1 MKVFMRKRVVIIGA
15 GFGGLSLG
23 IRLQA
28 AGLDVTIIDKQA
40 YPGGQAQ
47 PLRQG
52 GYRFDMGPS
61 LLTAPELIEELFQ
74 IAGRERQAYLS
85 WEKLEPFYRVYFWDD
100 TYIDYTDDPER
111 MKAQLARFSH
121 HDARSYKAFMERSKA
136 FYQAVI
142 AEGLGRRPFTLRELL
157 KFLPRAIRLEALR
170 SSYSLAAKFFKDERS
185 RFIFSFHPLFI
196 GGDPFRAP
204 AVYQM
209 IPYLEKAGGVWYVR
223 GGMHGL
229 ARGLARLF
237 TDIGGQLLLQTEAQ
251 RIKIRNGRVVA
262 VQTPAGDLPAD
273 MVVSN
278 ADFFHTYFRLLEP
291 EALSSIVRWR
301 LRQYQYGMSAFLI
314 YAGLSRTYPEVLPHH
329 TIVLGPRYRGLVKDI
344 FRRKVLPS
352 DFSLYLHA
360 PSRTD
365 SIWAPP
371 GAESLYIL
379 SPVANLRSGIS
390 WSDAARRYQEAILT
404 SLQERLLDG
413 LQGAVQTVSV
423 YTPEDFLRDRNCT
436 WGSPWGIEPRLIQ
449 TANLRPPN
457 KSYWVKGLYLVGTNT
472 HPGAGVPGVILSA
485 AATAQVILQDLGL
498 SNPASTP
505 VLIYE

>member
-1 MKVFMRKRVVIIGA
+1 MNKKVVIIGA
-15 GFGGLSLG
+15 GFGGLALG
-23 IRLQA
+23 IRLRA
-28 AGLDVTIIDKQA
+28 AGLEVTIIDKQA

-47 PLRQG
+47 PLHQG

-61 LLTAPELIEELFQ
+61 LLTAPELVDELFE
-74 IAGRERQAYLS
+74 IAGKDRRTYLS
-85 WEKLEPFYRVYFWDD
+85 WEKLNPFYRVYFWDGS
-100 TYIDYTDDPER
+100 YIDYTDDTEQ
-111 MKAQLARFSH
+111 MKAQLARFNEQ
-121 HDARSYKAFMERSKA
+121 DARSYDAFMARSRA

-142 AEGLGRRPFTLRELL
+142 EEGLGRRPFTLRELL
-157 KFLPRAIRLEALR
+157 KFLPKALRLEALR

-209 IPYLEKAGGVWYVR
+209 IPYLEKAGGVWYVQ

-229 ARGLARLF
+229 AQGLARLF
-237 TDIGGQLLLQTEAQ
+237 TDTGGRLLLRTEAR
-251 RIKIRNGRVVA
+251 RIHTRRGQVVA
-262 VQTPAGDLPAD
+262 VQTSEGEIPAD
-273 MVVSN
+273 IVVSN
-278 ADFFHTYFRLLEP
+278 ADFFHTYFQLLDG
-291 EALSSIVRWR
+291 EALPRMARWR

-360 PSRTD
+360 PTRTD
-365 SIWAPP
+365 ASWAPP
-371 GAESLYIL
+371 GGESLYIL
-379 SPVANLRSGIS
+379 SPVANLQSGLS
-390 WSDAARRYQEAILT
+390 WADLTPRYQESILA
-404 SLQERLLDG
+404 SLQERLLEG
-413 LQGAVQTVSV
+413 LGSTIQTISF
-423 YTPEDFLRDRNCT
+423 YTPEDFLRERNCT

-449 TANLRPPN
+449 TANLRPSN

-485 AATAQVILQDLGL
+485 AATAQAILEDLGL
-498 SNPASTP
+498 PHLAPAP
-505 VLIYE
+505 VLSYE